1 MTYVINLSCSYYYYV
16 EQGGLTMKRI
26 LSVCLMLLLLSN
38 TIYAM
43 ESERNELIDIAN
55 VFIENNLEIGKWNVT
70 IKENKDDAEL
80 NRVLHDLSN
89 GNEVTK
95 DENENSIIY
104 SVKDTHKKG
113 NIIVNYN
120 VIFPKDEAYL
130 AELVVTIHG
139 DNWGSD
145 VHDTYLDIH
154 SDVTSKYFTE
164 NVKIFSCMTTMAS
177 AIIENDYADNFT
189 KKLKLRHK
197 NTQNDNLKTAR
208 NLEIIYGYT
217 SLWGQ
222 KITIQDEPVNVQLVT
237 KTLGNGDVQ
246 YTIGTPILI
255 NEY

>member
-1 MTYVINLSCSYYYYV
+1 
-16 EQGGLTMKRI
+16 MKRI
-26 LSVCLMLLLLSN
+26 LSVCLIILFISN

-43 ESERNELIDIAN
+43 GNERNELIDIAN
-55 VFIENNLEIGKWNVT
+55 VFTKSNLQIDSWNVT

-80 NRVLHDLSN
+80 SQVLHDLSSSYL
-89 GNEVTK
+89 VTK
-95 DENENSIIY
+95 AENENSIIY

-120 VIFPKDEAYL
+120 VIFPKDETYQ
-130 AELVVTIHG
+130 AELVVTIQG
-139 DNWGSD
+139 NTWDSD
-145 VHDTYLDIH
+145 VQSTYIEIQ
-154 SDVTSKYFTE
+154 SEITSKYFTE
-164 NVKIFSCMTTMAS
+164 NMKIFSCMTTRAS
-177 AIIENDYADNFT
+177 AIIENDYVDNFT
-189 KKLKLRHK
+189 KKLKLQHK
-197 NTQNDNLKTAR
+197 NTQNDNLKTVR

-237 KTLGNGDVQ
+237 QTLGNGDVQ